1 MGKLNLSTTTQNNSN
16 LESFF
21 QQRVD
26 QFLKTHIKS
35 NNIIDEA
42 IVYALEAPGKRV
54 RPTLL
59 YLVSDALSLE
69 LDHADAIAGAL
80 ETIHT
85 YSLVH
90 DDLPCMDDDD
100 LRRGQP
106 SLHKKYSE
114 ATAVLAGDAMQS
126 MALEMLLDNQY
137 FTEKQNNLLAKML
150 LETIGSKGMIL
161 GQALDIEYESREAN
175 ESEILLMC
183 ELKTGVLIEFCF
195 LAPLMIADATN
206 EKWKRL
212 GKIVGISFQ
221 LIDDLLDLQ
230 ETSENLGKKSQ
241 KDIIRNKKNYPISF
255 GEKKTVELLD
265 TYKAEAN
272 NLLQELN
279 LDEHY
284 LSNYIMNLFD
294 RRIK

>member
-26 QFLKTHIKS
+26 QFLKTYIKS
-35 NNIIDEA
+35 NNIIDES

-69 LDHADAIAGAL
+69 LDHTDAIAGAL

-106 SLHKKYSE
+106 SLHEKYNE

-126 MALEMLLDNQY
+126 MAIEMLLDNQH

-284 LSNYIMNLFD
+284 LSNYIMNLFN
-294 RRIK
+294 RRI

>member
-26 QFLKTHIKS
+26 QFLKTYIKS
-35 NNIIDEA
+35 NNIIDES

-106 SLHKKYSE
+106 SLHKKYNE

-126 MALEMLLDNQY
+126 MAIEMLLDNQH

-265 TYKAEAN
+265 TYKAEAS
-272 NLLQELN
+272 NLLQKLN

-284 LSNYIMNLFD
+284 LSNYIMNLFN
-294 RRIK
+294 RRI

>member
-26 QFLKTHIKS
+26 QFLKTYIKS
-35 NNIIDEA
+35 NNIIDES

-106 SLHKKYSE
+106 SLHKKYNE

-126 MALEMLLDNQY
+126 MAIEMLLDNQH

-150 LETIGSKGMIL
+150 LETIGSKGMIF

-294 RRIK
+294 RRI

>member
-26 QFLKTHIKS
+26 QFLKTYIKS
-35 NNIIDEA
+35 NNIIDES

-69 LDHADAIAGAL
+69 LDHADAVAGAL

-106 SLHKKYSE
+106 SLHKKYNE

-126 MALEMLLDNQY
+126 MAIEMLLDNQH

-265 TYKAEAN
+265 AYKAEAN

-294 RRIK
+294 RRI

>member
-1 MGKLNLSTTTQNNSN
+1 MGKLNLSTTTQNNAN

-26 QFLKTHIKS
+26 QFLKTYIKS
-35 NNIIDEA
+35 NNIIDES

-106 SLHKKYSE
+106 SLHKKYNE

-126 MALEMLLDNQY
+126 MAIEMLLDNQH

-265 TYKAEAN
+265 AYKAEAN
-272 NLLQELN
+272 NLLGELN

-284 LSNYIMNLFD
+284 LSNYIMNLFN
-294 RRIK
+294 RRI

>member
-26 QFLKTHIKS
+26 QFLKNYIKS
-35 NNIIDEA
+35 NNIIDES

-106 SLHKKYSE
+106 SLHKKYNE

-126 MALEMLLDNQY
+126 MAIEMLLDNHH
-137 FTEKQNNLLAKML
+137 FSEKQNNLLAKML

-241 KDIIRNKKNYPISF
+241 KDIIKNKKNYPISF

-265 TYKAEAN
+265 AYKAEAH
-272 NLLQELN
+272 NLLQKLN

-284 LSNYIMNLFD
+284 LSNYIMNLFN
-294 RRIK
+294 RRI

>member
-1 MGKLNLSTTTQNNSN
+1 MGKLNLSTTTQSNSN

-26 QFLKTHIKS
+26 QFLKAYIKS
-35 NNIIDEA
+35 NNIIDEPIA
-42 IVYALEAPGKRV
+42 YALEAPGKRV

-106 SLHKKYSE
+106 SLHKKYNE

-126 MALEMLLDNQY
+126 MALEMLLDNQH
-137 FTEKQNNLLAKML
+137 FTERQNNLLAKML

-255 GEKKTVELLD
+255 GEKKTIELLD
-265 TYKAEAN
+265 AYKAEAN

-284 LSNYIMNLFD
+284 LSNYIMNLFN
-294 RRIK
+294 RRI

>member
-26 QFLKTHIKS
+26 QFLKTYIES
-35 NNIIDEA
+35 NNIIDES

-69 LDHADAIAGAL
+69 LDHADAIAGAV

-106 SLHKKYSE
+106 SLHKKYNE

-126 MALEMLLDNQY
+126 MAIEMLLDNQH

-183 ELKTGVLIEFCF
+183 ELKTGVLLEFCF

-255 GEKKTVELLD
+255 GEEKTVELLD
-265 TYKAEAN
+265 AYKAEAN

-284 LSNYIMNLFD
+284 LSNYIMNLFN
-294 RRIK
+294 RRI

>member
-106 SLHKKYSE
+106 SLHKKYNE

-126 MALEMLLDNQY
+126 MAIEMLLDNQH
-137 FTEKQNNLLAKML
+137 FTEKENNLLAKML

-284 LSNYIMNLFD
+284 LSNYIMNLFN
-294 RRIK
+294 RRI

>member
-26 QFLKTHIKS
+26 QFLKTYIKS
-35 NNIIDEA
+35 NNIIDES

-106 SLHKKYSE
+106 SLHKKYNE

-126 MALEMLLDNQY
+126 MAIEMLLDNQH

-150 LETIGSKGMIL
+150 LETIGSKGMIF

-284 LSNYIMNLFD
+284 LSNYIMNLFN
-294 RRIK
+294 RRI

>member
-26 QFLKTHIKS
+26 QFLKTYIKS
-35 NNIIDEA
+35 NNIIDES

-106 SLHKKYSE
+106 SLHKKYNE

-126 MALEMLLDNQY
+126 MAIEMLLDNQH

-206 EKWKRL
+206 ENWKRL

-284 LSNYIMNLFD
+284 LSNYIMNLFN
-294 RRIK
+294 RRI

>member
-26 QFLKTHIKS
+26 QFLKTYIKS
-35 NNIIDEA
+35 NNIIDES

-106 SLHKKYSE
+106 SLHKKYNE

-126 MALEMLLDNQY
+126 MAIEMLLDNQH

-255 GEKKTVELLD
+255 GEEKTVELLD

-284 LSNYIMNLFD
+284 LSNYIMNLFN
-294 RRIK
+294 RRI

>member
-1 MGKLNLSTTTQNNSN
+1 MGKLNLSTTTQSNSN

-26 QFLKTHIKS
+26 QFLKAYVKS
-35 NNIIDEA
+35 NNIIDKP

-54 RPTLL
+54 RPSLL

-106 SLHKKYSE
+106 SLHKKYNE
-114 ATAVLAGDAMQS
+114 ATAVLTGDAMQS
-126 MALEMLLDNQY
+126 MALEMLLDNQH

-195 LAPLMIADATN
+195 LAPLMIADGTN

-255 GEKKTVELLD
+255 GEKKTIELLD
-265 TYKAEAN
+265 AYKAEAN

-284 LSNYIMNLFD
+284 LSNYIMNLFN
-294 RRIK
+294 RRI

>member
-26 QFLKTHIKS
+26 QFLKTYIKS
-35 NNIIDEA
+35 NNIIDES
-42 IVYALEAPGKRV
+42 IVYALKAPGKRV

-106 SLHKKYSE
+106 SLHKKYNE

-126 MALEMLLDNQY
+126 MAIEMLLDNQH

-183 ELKTGVLIEFCF
+183 ELKTGLLIEFCF

-284 LSNYIMNLFD
+284 LSNYIMNLFN
-294 RRIK
+294 RRI

>member
-26 QFLKTHIKS
+26 QFLKNYIKS
-35 NNIIDEA
+35 NNIIDES

-69 LDHADAIAGAL
+69 LAHADAIAGAL

-106 SLHKKYSE
+106 SLHKKYNE

-126 MALEMLLDNQY
+126 MAIEMLLDNHH
-137 FTEKQNNLLAKML
+137 FSEKQNNLLAKML

-265 TYKAEAN
+265 TYKAEAH
-272 NLLQELN
+272 NLLQKLN

-284 LSNYIMNLFD
+284 LSNYIMNLFN
-294 RRIK
+294 RRI

>member
-1 MGKLNLSTTTQNNSN
+1 MGKLNLSTTTQSNSN

-26 QFLKTHIKS
+26 QFLKAYIKS
-35 NNIIDEA
+35 NNIIDEP

-106 SLHKKYSE
+106 SLHKKYNE

-126 MALEMLLDNQY
+126 MAIKMLLDNRH

-255 GEKKTVELLD
+255 GEKKTIELLD
-265 TYKAEAN
+265 AYKAEAN

-284 LSNYIMNLFD
+284 LSNYIMNLFN
-294 RRIK
+294 RRI

>member
-1 MGKLNLSTTTQNNSN
+1 MGKLNLSTTTQSNSN

-26 QFLKTHIKS
+26 QFLKTYIKS
-35 NNIIDEA
+35 NNIIDES

-90 DDLPCMDDDD
+90 DELPCMDDDD

-106 SLHKKYSE
+106 SLHKKYNE

-126 MALEMLLDNQY
+126 MAIEMLLDNQH

-161 GQALDIEYESREAN
+161 GQALDIEYESREAS

-195 LAPLMIADATN
+195 LAPLMIANATN

-294 RRIK
+294 RRI

>member
-26 QFLKTHIKS
+26 QFLKTYIKS
-35 NNIIDEA
+35 NNIIDES

-106 SLHKKYSE
+106 SLHKKYNE

-255 GEKKTVELLD
+255 GEEKTVELLD
-265 TYKAEAN
+265 AYKAEAN

-284 LSNYIMNLFD
+284 LSNYIMNLFN
-294 RRIK
+294 RRI

>member
-26 QFLKTHIKS
+26 QFLKTYIKS
-35 NNIIDEA
+35 NNIIDES
-42 IVYALEAPGKRV
+42 IVYALKAPGKRV

-106 SLHKKYSE
+106 SLHKKYNE

-126 MALEMLLDNQY
+126 MALEMLLDNQH

-284 LSNYIMNLFD
+284 LSNYIMNLFN
-294 RRIK
+294 RRI

>member
-26 QFLKTHIKS
+26 QFLKTYIKS

-106 SLHKKYSE
+106 SLHKKYNE

-265 TYKAEAN
+265 TYKAEAH

-284 LSNYIMNLFD
+284 LSNYIMNLFN
-294 RRIK
+294 RRI

>member
-26 QFLKTHIKS
+26 QFLKTYIKS
-35 NNIIDEA
+35 NNIIDES

-106 SLHKKYSE
+106 SLHKKYNE

-126 MALEMLLDNQY
+126 MAIEMLLDNQY

-284 LSNYIMNLFD
+284 LSNYIMNLFN
-294 RRIK
+294 RRI

>member
-26 QFLKTHIKS
+26 QFLKTYIKS
-35 NNIIDEA
+35 NNIIDES

-69 LDHADAIAGAL
+69 LDHADAVAGAL

-106 SLHKKYSE
+106 SLHKKYNE

-126 MALEMLLDNQY
+126 MAIEMLLDNQH

-265 TYKAEAN
+265 AYKAEAN
-272 NLLQELN
+272 NLLGELN

-294 RRIK
+294 RRI

>member
-26 QFLKTHIKS
+26 QFLKTYIKS
-35 NNIIDEA
+35 NNIIDES

-69 LDHADAIAGAL
+69 LDHTDAIAGAL

-106 SLHKKYSE
+106 SLHKKYNE

-126 MALEMLLDNQY
+126 MAIEMLLDNQH

-284 LSNYIMNLFD
+284 LSNYIMNLFN
-294 RRIK
+294 RRI

>member
-26 QFLKTHIKS
+26 QFLKTYIKS
-35 NNIIDEA
+35 NNIIDES

-85 YSLVH
+85 HSLVH

-106 SLHKKYSE
+106 SLHKKYNE

-126 MALEMLLDNQY
+126 MAIEMLLDNQH

-294 RRIK
+294 RRI

>member
-26 QFLKTHIKS
+26 QFLKTYIKS
-35 NNIIDEA
+35 NNIIDES

-106 SLHKKYSE
+106 SLHKKYTE

-294 RRIK
+294 RRI

>member
-26 QFLKTHIKS
+26 QFLKTYIKS
-35 NNIIDEA
+35 NNIIDES

-69 LDHADAIAGAL
+69 LDHADAVAGAL

-106 SLHKKYSE
+106 SLHKKYNE

-126 MALEMLLDNQY
+126 MAIEMLLDNQY

-255 GEKKTVELLD
+255 GEDKTVELLD
-265 TYKAEAN
+265 AYKSEAN

-284 LSNYIMNLFD
+284 LSNYIMNLFN
-294 RRIK
+294 RRI

>member
-106 SLHKKYSE
+106 SLHKKYNE

-126 MALEMLLDNQY
+126 MAIEMLLDNQH

-294 RRIK
+294 RRI

>member
-26 QFLKTHIKS
+26 QFLKTYIKS
-35 NNIIDEA
+35 NNIIDES

-294 RRIK
+294 RRI

>member
-26 QFLKTHIKS
+26 QFLKTYIKS
-35 NNIIDEA
+35 NNIIDES

-106 SLHKKYSE
+106 SLHKKYNE

-126 MALEMLLDNQY
+126 MAIEMLLDNQH

-206 EKWKRL
+206 EKWERL

-265 TYKAEAN
+265 AYKAEAN

-294 RRIK
+294 RRI

>member
-1 MGKLNLSTTTQNNSN
+1 MGKLNLSTTTQSNSN

-26 QFLKTHIKS
+26 QFLKAYIKS
-35 NNIIDEA
+35 NNIIDEP
-42 IVYALEAPGKRV
+42 IVYALQAPGKRV

-106 SLHKKYSE
+106 SLHKKYNE

-126 MALEMLLDNQY
+126 MALEMLLDNQH

-195 LAPLMIADATN
+195 LAPLMIADGTN

-255 GEKKTVELLD
+255 GEKKTIELLD
-265 TYKAEAN
+265 AYKAEAN

-284 LSNYIMNLFD
+284 LSNYIMNLFN
-294 RRIK
+294 RRI

>member
-26 QFLKTHIKS
+26 QFLKTYIKS
-35 NNIIDEA
+35 NNIIDES

-106 SLHKKYSE
+106 SLHKKYNE

-126 MALEMLLDNQY
+126 MAIEMLLDNQH

-206 EKWKRL
+206 EKWERL

-265 TYKAEAN
+265 AYKAEVN

-294 RRIK
+294 RRI

>member
-26 QFLKTHIKS
+26 QFLKTYIKS
-35 NNIIDEA
+35 NNIIDES

-69 LDHADAIAGAL
+69 LGHADAIAGAL

-106 SLHKKYSE
+106 SLHKKYNE

-126 MALEMLLDNQY
+126 MAIEMLLDNHH
-137 FTEKQNNLLAKML
+137 FSEKQNNLLAKML

-265 TYKAEAN
+265 TYKAEAH
-272 NLLQELN
+272 NLLQKLN

-284 LSNYIMNLFD
+284 LSNYIMNLFN
-294 RRIK
+294 RRI

>member
-26 QFLKTHIKS
+26 QFLKTYIKS
-35 NNIIDEA
+35 NNIIDES

-69 LDHADAIAGAL
+69 LDHTDAIAGAL

-106 SLHKKYSE
+106 SLHKKYNE

-126 MALEMLLDNQY
+126 MAIEMLLDNQH

-265 TYKAEAN
+265 AYKAEAK

-284 LSNYIMNLFD
+284 LSNYIMNLFN
-294 RRIK
+294 RRI

>member
-26 QFLKTHIKS
+26 QFLKTYIKS
-35 NNIIDEA
+35 NNIIDES

-90 DDLPCMDDDD
+90 DDLQCMDDDD

-106 SLHKKYSE
+106 SLHKKYNE

-126 MALEMLLDNQY
+126 MAIEMLLDNQY

-265 TYKAEAN
+265 AYKAEAN

-294 RRIK
+294 RRI

>member
-26 QFLKTHIKS
+26 QFLKTYIKS
-35 NNIIDEA
+35 NNIIDES

-106 SLHKKYSE
+106 SLHKKYNE

-126 MALEMLLDNQY
+126 MAIEMLLDNQY

-195 LAPLMIADATN
+195 LAPLLIADATN

-294 RRIK
+294 RRI

>member
-26 QFLKTHIKS
+26 QFLKTYIKS
-35 NNIIDEA
+35 NNIIDES
-42 IVYALEAPGKRV
+42 IVYALKAPGKRV

-106 SLHKKYSE
+106 SLHKKYNE

-265 TYKAEAN
+265 AYKAEAN

-284 LSNYIMNLFD
+284 LSNYIMNLFN
-294 RRIK
+294 RRI

>member
-1 MGKLNLSTTTQNNSN
+1 MGKLNLSTTTQSNSN

-26 QFLKTHIKS
+26 QFLKTYIKS
-35 NNIIDEA
+35 NNIIDES

-106 SLHKKYSE
+106 SLHKKYNE

-126 MALEMLLDNQY
+126 MAIEMLLDNQH

-265 TYKAEAN
+265 AYKAEAN

-284 LSNYIMNLFD
+284 LSNYIMNLFN
-294 RRIK
+294 RRI

>member
-26 QFLKTHIKS
+26 QFLKTYIKS
-35 NNIIDEA
+35 NNVIDES

-106 SLHKKYSE
+106 SLHKKYNE

-126 MALEMLLDNQY
+126 MAIEMLLDNQH

-206 EKWKRL
+206 KKWKRL

-294 RRIK
+294 RRI

>member
-1 MGKLNLSTTTQNNSN
+1 MGKLNLSTTTQSKSN

-26 QFLKTHIKS
+26 QFLKAYIKS
-35 NNIIDEA
+35 NNIIDEP

-106 SLHKKYSE
+106 SLHKKYNE

-126 MALEMLLDNQY
+126 MALEMLLDNQH

-255 GEKKTVELLD
+255 GEKKTIELLD
-265 TYKAEAN
+265 AYKAEAN

-284 LSNYIMNLFD
+284 LSNYIMNLFN
-294 RRIK
+294 RRI

>member
-1 MGKLNLSTTTQNNSN
+1 MGKLNLSATTKNNSN

-26 QFLKTHIKS
+26 QFLKTYIKS
-35 NNIIDEA
+35 NNIIDES

-106 SLHKKYSE
+106 SLHKKYNE

-126 MALEMLLDNQY
+126 MAIEMLLDNQH

-195 LAPLMIADATN
+195 LAPLMVANATN

-241 KDIIRNKKNYPISF
+241 KDIIRNKKNYPIIF
-255 GEKKTVELLD
+255 GGEKTVELLD
-265 TYKAEAN
+265 AYKAEAN

-284 LSNYIMNLFD
+284 LSNYIMNLFN
-294 RRIK
+294 RRI